1 MGGRIKDETAPD
13 YMQAYAHAIHKI
25 ERETGILIT
34 KDFPAMKFF
43 NLLDFC
49 VHCEEEKEQME
60 SDTRRR

>member
-1 MGGRIKDETAPD
+1 
-13 YMQAYAHAIHKI
+13 MQAYAHAIHKI

-49 VHCEEEKEQME
+49 VHCEEEKEQQENDMK
-60 SDTRRR
+60 RR

>member
-1 MGGRIKDETAPD
+1 MGGRIKDETSPD

-43 NLLDFC
+43 NLLDE
-49 VHCEEEKEQME
+49 CEYCIEEKERLEQQK
-60 SDTRRR
+60 